1 MAMSDFE
8 TKTQKA
14 LRYYQNN
21 DFKSALEIFKDFD
34 RAFSKEDL
42 RVIQIAY
49 DIFAGFD
56 SFYRQLHYDINYFVT
71 KSLQII
77 DQRFN
82 IKR

>member
-42 RVIQIAY
+42 RVVQIAY

-71 KSLQII
+71 KSLQSI

>member
-42 RVIQIAY
+42 RVVQIAY